1 MVHDDDRG
9 GFNIGDPVQL
19 IGNPRR
25 MGRVTAFTTPIT
37 SAASG
42 TAVRMSYVV
51 FPGSCLA
58 QPYAAFAMRVC
69 KCVTRIPKGVSRC

>member
-1 MVHDDDRG
+1 MVHDIDRG

-25 MGRVTAFTTPIT
+25 LGRVTAFTTPIT
-37 SAASG
+37 SASG
-42 TAVRMSYVV
+42 TVCMSYVV

-58 QPYAAFAMRVC
+58 QPYEAFAMRVC
-69 KCVTRIPKGVSRC
+69 KCVTRIPKGVSKC